1 MFRVEELDREGAA
14 AYEAVLMERAAW
26 LDARGKGMW
35 KAEHLTVAGMAAR
48 YPNPKF
54 YGAFEGSGL
63 VGGFALLEE
72 DPRYWPDSAGD
83 KAFYF
88 HKFVVGPRFA
98 GCGYADRMLEWVKD
112 LAERSG
118 KDCVRLDYDGGRTY
132 LRGMYLRHG
141 FEDVSSTATDEG
153 RKLVLAEYRTASGPR
168 PRAGDRPADGAEAG
182 AGIRAWRESDLSA
195 IRELLDQLNDD
206 LGLPDRVDPADLE
219 EHFRAMAGDPAY
231 GSFVFQDGGRIDG
244 LITWAHYR
252 SLLHRKGTA
261 LINELVVRRGRMGSG
276 IGSALLRRAIEEARL
291 AGMDEIEVGVMKEN
305 ARAIEFYKKN
315 GMDEEYFLLG
325 REFGEG

>member
-1 MFRVEELDREGAA
+1 MFRIEELDREGAA
-14 AYEAVLMERAAW
+14 AYEAALIERAAW
-26 LDARGKGMW
+26 LDERGMGMW
-35 KAEHLTVAGMAAR
+35 KAEHLTVAGMEAR
-48 YPNPKF
+48 YPKPRF
-54 YGAFEGSGL
+54 YGAFEGPQL
-63 VGGFALLEE
+63 VGGFALLEQ

-98 GCGYADRMLEWVKD
+98 GRGYADRMLEWVKD

-118 KDCVRLDYDGGRTY
+118 KDFLRLDYDGSRPY

-141 FEDVSSTATDEG
+141 FEDASSTATPEG
-153 RKLVLAEYRTASGPR
+153 RKLVLGEYRTASGSR
-168 PRAGDRPADGAEAG
+168 QRAGDRPASGAA
-182 AGIRAWRESDLSA
+182 IRAWRESDLPA
-195 IRELLDQLNDD
+195 FKELLDQLNDD
-206 LGLPDRVDPADLE
+206 LGLPERVDPADLE
-219 EHFRAMAGDPAY
+219 AHFRAMAGDPAY
-231 GSFVFQDGGRIDG
+231 GSFVYEDGGRIDG
-244 LITWAHYR
+244 LIAWAHYR

-261 LINELVVRRGRMGSG
+261 LINELVVRRSRMGSG
-276 IGSALLRRAIEEARL
+276 IGSALLRYAIEAARL

-305 ARAIEFYKKN
+305 VQAIEFYKKN

>member
-1 MFRVEELDREGAA
+1 MFRVEELDEEGVA
-14 AYEAVLMERAAW
+14 AYEAALMERKAW
-26 LDARGKGMW
+26 LDGRGEGMW

-48 YPNPKF
+48 YTNPKF
-54 YGAFEGSGL
+54 YGAFEGPQL

-72 DPRYWPDSAGD
+72 DLRYWPDSAGD
-83 KAFYF
+83 EAFYF
-88 HKFVVGPRFA
+88 HKFVVSPRFA
-98 GCGYADRMLEWVKD
+98 GRGYADRMLEWVKD

-118 KDCVRLDYDGGRTY
+118 KDFVRLDYDGGRPY
-132 LRGMYLRHG
+132 LRAMYLRHG
-141 FEDVSSTATDEG
+141 FEDSSSALTPEG
-153 RKLVLAEYRTASGPR
+153 RTLVLAEYRTASGSR
-168 PRAGDRPADGAEAG
+168 PRAEGRDGAAG
-182 AGIRAWRESDLSA
+182 GPAIRAWRESDLSA
-195 IRELLDQLNDD
+195 IRELLDQLNGD

-219 EHFRAMAGDPAY
+219 AHFRAMAGDPAY
-231 GSFVFQDGGRIDG
+231 GNFVYEEGGRIDG